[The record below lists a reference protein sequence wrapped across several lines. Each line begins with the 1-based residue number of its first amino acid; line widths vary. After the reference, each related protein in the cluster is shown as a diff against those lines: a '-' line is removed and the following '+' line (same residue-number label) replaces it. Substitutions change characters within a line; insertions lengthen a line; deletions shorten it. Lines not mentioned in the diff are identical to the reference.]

1 MSPRPYTGGPADGT
15 SCVSARPRGCE
26 GWFSAAPL
34 LVTGR
39 RPAKNSRIPE
49 PLAMHRLAS
58 HGRKP
63 QGFSA
68 TASAELG
75 IPRKRQ
81 GGCRAA
87 LLSDSHPDRCEDGNL
102 FNSLPG
108 CQIDPNIGNSGS
120 LRFCWNQVA
129 DHAREGTHGASTAAN
144 RGERCSA
151 QLQYLYGREPR
162 QLSRKE
168 ARFLHPHRAKPVQR
182 LWLSHKVSLDRA
194 AALCLNS
201 VNGLRF
207 PYI

>member
-1 MSPRPYTGGPADGT
+1 MTTGDRAGNGHPR
-15 SCVSARPRGCE
+15 
-26 GWFSAAPL
+26 L
-34 LVTGR
+34 
-39 RPAKNSRIPE
+39 
-49 PLAMHRLAS
+49 HRTCGNAQSAS

-194 AALCLNS
+194 ALCLNS
-201 VNGLRF
+201 VKGLRF